1 MAQLN
6 FPPLTNN
13 DPNPNNGDIWTAPN
27 GTQWEYDASIPAWKA
42 LAKPGPGVK
51 YRRGIDMTSNPNNQY
66 DQIVSGNIFVVT
78 TGSNSVGTGYPGL
91 TGETVILGSEV
102 IYDGAEWQYISV
114 TLPYATQTVA
124 GKVELATRAEAMEGT
139 DNKRVLTAYTGK
151 SSIPQATYTQFGKV
165 KLATRAETGQAER
178 EDRVVT
184 PYGLSNIL
192 ALITDNTANQVP
204 TGMIMWYTDI
214 QAPDGWKICDG
225 SRVYE
230 EGVTLDLYRH
240 LKKVN
245 DKPWSEGDV
254 VRVPDLRGRFIR
266 GNNLGTERDPAKPE
280 FGESQNDQLQEHDHE
295 IKDPGHDHDFAGYKR
310 DDGENRANRAIIDD
324 ERASDRIEDNQA
336 VRPTSTGIDKTE
348 ETGGVETRPKNLN
361 LLPCIKL

>member
-1 MAQLN
+1 MQ
-6 FPPLTNN
+6 
-13 DPNPNNGDIWTAPN
+13 
-27 GTQWEYDASIPAWKA
+27 
-42 LAKPGPGVK
+42 
-51 YRRGIDMTSNPNNQY
+51 
-66 DQIVSGNIFVVT
+66 IFVKT
-78 TGSNSVGTGYPGL
+78 L
-91 TGETVILGSEV
+91 TGKTITEGTEV
-102 IYDGAEWQYISV
+102 IFDGNEWQYI
-114 TLPYATQTVA
+114 TITIPYATRTVA
-124 GKVELATRAEAMEGT
+124 GKVELATITEAEEGNDDTKALTPRTAKAAIPEATTSRFGLTQYATRNET
-139 DNKRVLTAYTGK
+139 D
-151 SSIPQATYTQFGKV
+151 QAT
-165 KLATRAETGQAER
+165 R
-178 EDRVVT
+178 EDRAVT